1 MWRCCWCK
9 RTLSD
14 VLISLHV
21 HETMPSEEL
30 CLPKAPDETGVER
43 LAPKQSGKLEPA
55 HSLSVLQSLPHGGRS
70 EMKGREEGLTS
81 YIVDEAVSEK
91 ISPGRFASWNSGGG
105 GYSVCS
111 LCSTL

>member
-1 MWRCCWCK
+1 
-9 RTLSD
+9 
-14 VLISLHV
+14 
-21 HETMPSEEL
+21 
-30 CLPKAPDETGVER
+30 
-43 LAPKQSGKLEPA
+43 
-55 HSLSVLQSLPHGGRS
+55 
-70 EMKGREEGLTS
+70 MKGREEGLTS